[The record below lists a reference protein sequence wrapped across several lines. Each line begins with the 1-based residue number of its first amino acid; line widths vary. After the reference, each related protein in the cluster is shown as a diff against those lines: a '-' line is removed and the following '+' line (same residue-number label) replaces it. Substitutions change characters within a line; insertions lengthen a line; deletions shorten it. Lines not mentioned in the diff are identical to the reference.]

1 VQGGCEEDDAI
12 VSPGDDEPPLI
23 NDGEYED
30 REDRCEGGFDGH
42 GSPVND
48 CFRKQGDVRNI
59 TVTDNSAQSIL
70 LKGDESEGIIRD
82 RSTNGGLLIRRD
94 VDQPQC
100 DDTDMEEKE
109 KEETEEL
116 VQARESSVDDDADD
130 DDDDD
135 EEEEE
140 ETQIS
145 PVPDIEP
152 EVCKRFLLIIIFLR
166 LVPMIFSHTR
176 KMHVYDTELMF
187 NHFIQVPA
195 KQILSHCAI
204 QFHFTRIL
212 AIVALRIL
220 CYSSVEVNL

>member
-1 VQGGCEEDDAI
+1 MQGGCEEDDTI
-12 VSPGDDEPPLI
+12 VSPEDDEPPLI

-30 REDRCEGGFDGH
+30 RDERCEGGFDGR

-59 TVTDNSAQSIL
+59 TVTDNSAQSML
-70 LKGDESEGIIRD
+70 LKGDESEGMIRD
-82 RSTNGGLLIRRD
+82 RSTNDGLLIRRD

-109 KEETEEL
+109 KEETEEH
-116 VQARESSVDDDADD
+116 VQARESSVDD

-145 PVPDIEP
+145 PVPDIES

-166 LVPMIFSHTR
+166 LVPMIFSHLR
-176 KMHVYDTELMF
+176 KMHVYYTKLMF
-187 NHFIQVPA
+187 NHIIHYIVPV

-212 AIVALRIL
+212 AIAALRIL
-220 CYSSVEVNL
+220 CYSTVEVNL